1 MWGEHVGSVM
11 DRCDRPDE
19 VVDHDLPQQSNQH
32 RTRSGEATKQPSRS
46 AMCCGAPAQKTVDD
60 KMPNA
65 APFRMMFSYNFR
77 VKEYC
82 DFACA

>member
-1 MWGEHVGSVM
+1 
-11 DRCDRPDE
+11 
-19 VVDHDLPQQSNQH
+19 
-32 RTRSGEATKQPSRS
+32 
-46 AMCCGAPAQKTVDD
+46 MCCGAPAQKTVDD